1 MPRTVVN
8 NDYSVLKPCA
18 LNFAY
23 LRILIPVGYQTVVL
37 EAFSLNLLIIFVK
50 NFITFFISFCF
61 VSSTFWRTIFNYCFY
76 SHPSASIGILKLPYF
91 SRVLLSLKSNFLK
104 TFFLY
109 PKDTASYWIT
119 CYSTPFLIYRSTF
132 LDISQPTEANE
143 LNFTQKCYKTIFR
156 NNRILHKK
164 KNKRE
169 EWT

>member
-23 LRILIPVGYQTVVL
+23 LRILIPVGYQMVVL

-61 VSSTFWRTIFNYCFY
+61 VSSTFWRFVSSTFWRTVFNYCFY

-109 PKDTASYWIT
+109 PKDTASY
-119 CYSTPFLIYRSTF
+119 
-132 LDISQPTEANE
+132 
-143 LNFTQKCYKTIFR
+143 
-156 NNRILHKK
+156 
-164 KNKRE
+164 
-169 EWT
+169 